1 MQATGAWQRQSL
13 FLSLWHLQSS
23 AAAAPTASPTWKSS
37 RQPELPRGGGAVV
50 LQRSG
55 QQTWLQ
61 QLCFQLCSGGEFN
74 FLLVFSWW
82 VFQLLKKQ
90 SKKTAT
96 NKHLNSNICI
106 TERRLLRL
114 RKGPGHSPHSCDKGV
129 GEQTGPGALAERTC
143 AMLLPDTK
151 HVCIYDTK
159 IILWQL
165 NSQFWQMKKCIHQ

>member
-1 MQATGAWQRQSL
+1 MQRHSLTSALQFLINNAGNRGVTKTVPVFITLAPSELCCCCSHRLSNMKILTSAWTPQG
-13 FLSLWHLQSS
+13 
-23 AAAAPTASPTWKSS
+23 
-37 RQPELPRGGGAVV
+37 RGSGGAAEERAAN
-50 LQRSG
+50 LASA
-55 QQTWLQ
+55 TL
-61 QLCFQLCSGGEFN
+61 LQLCSGGEFN

-129 GEQTGPGALAERTC
+129 GEQTGPGALAERMC

-151 HVCIYDTK
+151 HVCI
-159 IILWQL
+159 
-165 NSQFWQMKKCIHQ
+165 

>member
-37 RQPELPRGGGAVV
+37 RQPELPRAGEQWCRRGAGSKPGFSNSAPTV
-50 LQRSG
+50 LRRRIQFPPG
-55 QQTWLQ
+55 
-61 QLCFQLCSGGEFN
+61 
-74 FLLVFSWW
+74 VSWW

-129 GEQTGPGALAERTC
+129 GEQTGPGALAERMC

-151 HVCIYDTK
+151 HVCI
-159 IILWQL
+159 
-165 NSQFWQMKKCIHQ
+165 